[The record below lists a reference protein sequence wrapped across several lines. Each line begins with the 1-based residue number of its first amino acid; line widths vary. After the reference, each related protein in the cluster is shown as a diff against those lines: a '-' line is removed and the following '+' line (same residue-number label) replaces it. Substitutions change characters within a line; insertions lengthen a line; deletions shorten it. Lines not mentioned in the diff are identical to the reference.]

1 MSTIFI
7 KIVQVVLALSFLI
20 LIHELGHFTFA
31 KLFKTRVEKFYLF
44 FNPKFSIVRCKK
56 INGKLRFK
64 FFSKNGGEWDE
75 TTSTEYGIGWLPL
88 GGYCSIAGMIDETTG
103 KDDLPAVPQPWEFR
117 TKPAWQRFFIMF
129 GGVLFNFI
137 LAIVLYACI
146 LGTWGEEYLKT
157 GDAVYGV
164 AVNDLSYEIGFR
176 DGDRILS
183 IDGVPTDNFATL
195 QVDMVRSKAREAVGL
210 RGGDTVRIAIDPV
223 YIPAMLNTPGMFD
236 LAFPFVVA
244 EVPENSINC
253 DSDLRP
259 GDAVK
264 AIDGEPMFIVQ
275 SIRKA
280 LQQHKDESVTATLER
295 DGSLVDAALQVDTAG
310 MVGVVLD
317 ADPEHY
323 FNVTKKSYNALNAIP
338 AGATKAWKT
347 ISDYVKE
354 LGLIFSP
361 KTEAYKSVGS
371 FIAIGKI
378 FPGTWDWYRFW
389 SLAAL
394 FSIMLGV
401 LNILPIPALDGGHIL
416 FLLVEMITGRKP
428 GDKFLE
434 VAQTIGMIFLIGL
447 MILAFGNDIRGLFTH

>member
-1 MSTIFI
+1 MSTVLI

-75 TTSTEYGIGWLPL
+75 TPSTEYGIGWLPL

-129 GGVLFNFI
+129 GGVMFNFI

-157 GDAVYGV
+157 EDAVYGV

-195 QVDMVRSKAREAVGL
+195 QVDMVRSKAREAVVL
-210 RGGDTVRIAIDPV
+210 RGGDTVRVAIDPV

-244 EVPENSINC
+244 EVPENSINR

-275 SIRKA
+275 SVRKA
-280 LQQHKDESVTATLER
+280 LQQHKDQSVTATLER
-295 DGSLVDAALQVDTAG
+295 DGNLVDAALQVDTAG

-338 AGATKAWKT
+338 AGAAKAWKT

-371 FIAIGKI
+371 FIAIGKV
-378 FPGTWDWYRFW
+378 FPSTWDWYRFW

>member
-1 MSTIFI
+1 MSTVLI

-31 KLFKTRVEKFYLF
+31 KLFKTRVNKFYLF
-44 FNPKFSIVRCKK
+44 FNPKFSIVKCKK
-56 INGKLRFK
+56 IDGKLRFK
-64 FFSKNGGEWDE
+64 FFSKNGDEWDE
-75 TTSTEYGIGWLPL
+75 YPSTEYGMGWLPL
-88 GGYCSIAGMIDETTG
+88 GGYCAIAGMIDETTS
-103 KDDLPAVPQPWEFR
+103 KDDLPEVPQPWEFR

-157 GDAVYGV
+157 EDAVYGV
-164 AVNDLSYEIGFR
+164 AVNDLSYEMGFR

-195 QVDMVRSKAREAVGL
+195 QVDMVRSKAREAVVL
-210 RGGDTVRIAIDPV
+210 RDGDTVRIAIDPV
-223 YIPAMLNTPGMFD
+223 YLPAMLNTPGMFD

-244 EVPENSINC
+244 EVPENSINK
-253 DSDLRP
+253 DSDLKA

-275 SIRKA
+275 QIKRE
-280 LQQHKDESVTATLER
+280 LQNHKGESVTATLDRE
-295 DGSLVDAALQVDTAG
+295 GSIVESALQVDTAG
-310 MVGVVLD
+310 LVGVALD
-317 ADPEHY
+317 ADPEKY
-323 FNVTKKSYNALNAIP
+323 FNVTKRSYNLLSAIP
-338 AGATKAWKT
+338 AGAAKTWKT
-347 ISDYVKE
+347 ITNYVKE

-361 KTEAYKSVGS
+361 KTQAYKSEGS

-378 FPGTWDWYRFW
+378 FPATWDWYKFW
-389 SLAAL
+389 SLSAL

-428 GDKFLE
+428 GEKFLE
-434 VAQTIGMIFLIGL
+434 VAETIGMILLIAL
-447 MILAFGNDIRGLFTH
+447 MVLAFGNDIRGLFIH

>member
-1 MSTIFI
+1 MSTVLI

-44 FNPKFSIVRCKK
+44 FNPKFSLVRCKK
-56 INGKLRFK
+56 INGKLKFK

-75 TTSTEYGIGWLPL
+75 TPSTEYGIGWLPL

-157 GDAVYGV
+157 EDAVYGV

-195 QVDMVRSKAREAVGL
+195 QVDMVRSKAREAVVL
-210 RGGDTVRIAIDPV
+210 RGGDTVRVAIDPV

-244 EVPENSINC
+244 EVPENSINH
-253 DSDLRP
+253 DADLKP

-275 SIRKA
+275 SVRKA
-280 LQQHKDESVTATLER
+280 LQQHKAESVTATLER

-323 FNVTKKSYNALNAIP
+323 FNVTKKSYNALSAIP
-338 AGATKAWKT
+338 AGAAKAWKT
-347 ISDYVKE
+347 IANYVKE

-371 FIAIGKI
+371 FIAIGQV
-378 FPGTWDWYRFW
+378 FPATWDWYKFW

-416 FLLVEMITGRKP
+416 FLLVEMITGKKP

-434 VAQTIGMIFLIGL
+434 VAETIGMIFLIGL
-447 MILAFGNDIRGLFTH
+447 MILAFGNDIRGLFIH